1 MLSFF
6 SGLKIYASLEP
17 VDLRKSFEGLS
28 GVTRE
33 ILKEDPHSGSLFL
46 FTNRR
51 KTRVKLLYWDK
62 SGLWVM
68 IKRLEQGTFFWPKKQ
83 SGSSKVVMSSE
94 SMALLLDGVDLR
106 QGSFRPWYERG

>member
-6 SGLKIYASLEP
+6 SGLKIYASVEP

-51 KTRVKLLYWDK
+51 RSRVKLLYWDT

-68 IKRLEQGTFFWPKKQ
+68 VKRLEKGTFFWPKKRGN
-83 SGSSKVVMSSE
+83 SAKVVMSSE
-94 SMALLLDGVDLR
+94 SMALLLDGVDLKN
-106 QGSFRPWYERG
+106 GTLRPWYERD